1 LVRKELTISP
11 PQLNLNTIFFDAGA
25 YCAADRQTM
34 TSWKIPHSI
43 LRQVV
48 WRYGL
53 AVASVGVALALALLL
68 GRGFDVRGALFL
80 TAVVLTA
87 WFGGMV
93 PGLTAL
99 LLSLF
104 SLGYFFQPLVPYVE
118 WAGIRVPYR
127 VLSLTVFASLAL
139 IVCWLSASRRRAE
152 EALRESQQR
161 WRSLTEALPQLV
173 WGARPDG
180 WCDYFST
187 QWTNYTG
194 VEESELL
201 GWRWMDALHP
211 DDREPTR
218 QFWTESVAGRRPYDV
233 EYRIRRSDGTY
244 GWFKT
249 RGTPIRNSDGAIVKW
264 FGTCT
269 DITDRKRAEQVL
281 KDQELELRQARD
293 LLETKVME
301 RTKELRRSEAYLE
314 EAQRLSRTGSFG
326 WNVLG
331 GDIYWSEETF
341 RIFEYGRETRPG
353 LELVLERTHPEDR
366 VRVQQLVDRASQNT
380 EDFDIQH
387 RLLMPDGSVKDVHVV
402 GHLLEAGQ
410 SGKTELVGAITDI
423 TERKRAETALRQ
435 TEAYLEEAQRLSHT
449 GSWAWNIARR
459 ENVHWSQ
466 EQYRLFGLDPKSD
479 SSSFEKA
486 FQRIHPEDQATFN
499 EVVERAIRERSDFE
513 VDYRTV
519 LPDSSTKYLHSVG
532 HPVFSASGEL
542 VEFVG
547 TGIDITER
555 RQAEKERER
564 LRQVQADLAHIS
576 RATTIGE
583 LTASL
588 AHEINQPITAAATD
602 AKTCLRW
609 LAHEQPDIAEA
620 REAAARMV
628 NAVTRAAD
636 IISRLRQLFKKGAP
650 QANLVDVSE
659 VIQEMVVLL
668 RNEASR
674 HSVSILTELSEDLP
688 RFMTDR
694 VQLQQ
699 VLMNLMLN
707 GIEAMQDTEAER
719 RLTIRSLMPEQ
730 GQLLI
735 SVSDTGTGIP
745 QEQADQIFKAFFS
758 TKAQGTGMGLSISRS
773 IVESHGGRL
782 WATANSG
789 RGATFS
795 FTLPTV
801 ATQE

>member
-1 LVRKELTISP
+1 MAGWKMP
-11 PQLNLNTIFFDAGA
+11 PL
-25 YCAADRQTM
+25 
-34 TSWKIPHSI
+34 I
-43 LRQVV
+43 LRDVV

-53 AVASVGVALALALLL
+53 AVLSVGVALAVALLL

-80 TAVVLTA
+80 TAVVLSA

-99 LLSLF
+99 LLALL
-104 SLGYFFQPLVPYVE
+104 SLGYFFQPLVPSVE
-118 WAGIRVPYR
+118 LAGIRLPYR
-127 VLSLTVFASLAL
+127 LLSLTAFATLAL

-152 EALRESQQR
+152 DALRENQQR

-194 VEESELL
+194 VRESDML
-201 GWRWMDALHP
+201 GWRWMEALHP

-218 QFWTESVAGRRPYDV
+218 QFWTESVAGRQPYDV
-233 EYRIRRSDGTY
+233 EYRVRRSDGTY

-249 RGTPIRNSDGAIVKW
+249 RGTPIRDSDGTIVKW

-269 DITDRKRAEQVL
+269 DITDRKRAEQTL
-281 KDQELELRQARD
+281 KDQEMELRQTRD
-293 LLETKVME
+293 LLEIKVME
-301 RTKELRRSEAYLE
+301 RTKELRRNEAYLA
-314 EAQRLSRTGSFG
+314 EAQKLSKTGSFG
-326 WNVLG
+326 WDVSAG
-331 GDIYWSEETF
+331 EIYWTEEAF
-341 RIFEYGRETRPG
+341 RIFEYRRETKPG
-353 LELVLERTHPEDR
+353 IELILERTHPEDR
-366 VRVQQLVDRASQNT
+366 VRVQQAIDRVSQNT
-380 EDFDIQH
+380 KDFDVEH
-387 RLLMPDGSVKDVHVV
+387 RLLMPDGSVKHVHVV
-402 GHLLEAGQ
+402 GHLLETGQ
-410 SGKTELVGAITDI
+410 PGKTELVGAITDI
-423 TERKRAETALRQ
+423 TERKRAEAALRQ

-449 GSWAWNIARR
+449 GSWAWNVARR
-459 ENVHWSQ
+459 ENIHWSQ

-479 SSSFEKA
+479 ASSFETA

-499 EVVERAIRERSDFE
+499 KVLDQAIRERSDFE
-513 VDYRTV
+513 VDFRIV
-519 LPDSSTKYLHSVG
+519 LPDGSTKYSRSVG
-532 HPVFSASGEL
+532 HPVFSALGEL

-547 TGIDITER
+547 TGMDVTER

-576 RATTIGE
+576 RATTMGE

-602 AKTCLRW
+602 ARTCLRW
-609 LAHEQPDIAEA
+609 LARQQPDIGEA
-620 REAAARMV
+620 RESAARMV

-636 IISRLRQLFKKGAP
+636 IISRLRQLFKKGTP
-650 QANLVDVSE
+650 QTNLVDVSE

-668 RNEASR
+668 RSEASR
-674 HSVSILTELSEDLP
+674 HSVSILTELAEDLP
-688 RFMTDR
+688 RVVADR

-707 GIEAMQDTEAER
+707 GIEAMQDTKIAGQ
-719 RLTIRSLMPEQ
+719 LTIRSLVAES

-735 SVSDTGTGIP
+735 SVTDMGVGVSP
-745 QEQADQIFKAFFS
+745 EQADQIFNAFFT

-782 WATANSG
+782 WATPNSG

-795 FTLPTV
+795 FTLPT
-801 ATQE
+801 AGSQG

>member
-1 LVRKELTISP
+1 MMGRKTP
-11 PQLNLNTIFFDAGA
+11 TP
-25 YCAADRQTM
+25 M
-34 TSWKIPHSI
+34 
-43 LRQVV
+43 LRKVV

-53 AVASVGVALALALLL
+53 ALGSVGAALATAVLI

-80 TAVVLTA
+80 TAVALTA

-99 LLSLF
+99 LLSLL

-118 WAGIRVPYR
+118 LAGIRVPYR
-127 VLSLTVFASLAL
+127 VLSLTAFASLAL

-194 VEESELL
+194 VGESDLL
-201 GWRWMDALHP
+201 GWRWMETLHP

-218 QFWTESVAGRRPYDV
+218 QLWTESVAGRQPYDV
-233 EYRIRRSDGTY
+233 EYRVRRSDGTY
-244 GWFKT
+244 CWFKT
-249 RGTPIRNSDGAIVKW
+249 RGTPIRDSDGTIVEW

-269 DITDRKRAEQVL
+269 DITDRKRAEQTL
-281 KDQELELRQARD
+281 KEQEMELRQARD
-293 LLETKVME
+293 LLEIKVME
-301 RTKELRRSEAYLE
+301 RTKELRRNEAYLA
-314 EAQRLSRTGSFG
+314 EAQKLSKTGSFG
-326 WNVLG
+326 WNISAG
-331 GDIYWSEETF
+331 EIYWTEEAF
-341 RIFEYGRETRPG
+341 RIFEYGRETKPSI
-353 LELVLERTHPEDR
+353 ELILERTHPEDR
-366 VRVQQLVDRASQNT
+366 VRLREAIDRVSQNT
-380 EDFDIQH
+380 KDFDVEH
-387 RLLMPDGSVKDVHVV
+387 RLLMPDGSVKHVHVV
-402 GHLLEAGQ
+402 GHLLETGQ
-410 SGKTELVGAITDI
+410 PGKTELVGAITDI
-423 TERKRAETALRQ
+423 TERKRAEASLRQ
-435 TEAYLEEAQRLSHT
+435 TEAYLEEGQKLSHT
-449 GSWAWNIARR
+449 GSWAWNVARR
-459 ENVHWSQ
+459 ENVHWSR
-466 EQYRLFGLDPKSD
+466 ENYRLFGLDPDSD
-479 SSSFEKA
+479 SSAYQTA
-486 FQRIHPEDQATFN
+486 FQRIHPEDQAIFN
-499 EVVERAIRERSDFE
+499 EGLERAIREGSDFE
-513 VDYRTV
+513 IDFRVV
-519 LPDSSTKYLHSVG
+519 LQDGSSRYIRSIG

-547 TGIDITER
+547 TGIDMTER

-576 RATTIGE
+576 RATTMGE

-602 AKTCLRW
+602 ARTCLRW
-609 LAHEQPDIAEA
+609 LAREQPDIGEA
-620 REAAARMV
+620 RESAARMV

-636 IISRLRQLFKKGAP
+636 IVSRLRQLFKKGAP
-650 QANLVDVSE
+650 QTNLLDVSE

-668 RNEASR
+668 RSEASR
-674 HSVSILTELSEDLP
+674 HSVSILTELAEDLP
-688 RFMTDR
+688 RVVADR

-707 GIEAMQDTEAER
+707 GIEAMQDTKSER
-719 RLTIRSLMPEQ
+719 QLTIRALVAEP
-730 GQLLI
+730 GQVLI
-735 SVSDTGTGIP
+735 SVADTGVGVTP
-745 QEQADQIFKAFFS
+745 EQADQIFNAFFT

-795 FTLPTV
+795 FTLPS
-801 ATQE
+801 AGAQE

>member
-1 LVRKELTISP
+1 
-11 PQLNLNTIFFDAGA
+11 
-25 YCAADRQTM
+25 M
-34 TSWKIPHSI
+34 TGWKIPPPI

-53 AVASVGVALALALLL
+53 AVGSVGVALTVALLL

-87 WFGGMV
+87 WFGGMA

-99 LLSLF
+99 LLALL
-104 SLGYFFQPLVPYVE
+104 SLGYFFQPLVPSVE
-118 WAGIRVPYR
+118 LAGIRLPYR
-127 VLSLTVFASLAL
+127 ALSLTAFASLAL

-152 EALRESQQR
+152 DALRENQQR

-194 VEESELL
+194 VGESDLL
-201 GWRWMDALHP
+201 GWRWMEALHP

-218 QFWTESVAGRRPYDV
+218 QFWTESVAGRQPYDV
-233 EYRIRRSDGTY
+233 EYRVRRSDGTY

-249 RGTPIRNSDGAIVKW
+249 RGTPIRDSDGTIVKW

-269 DITDRKRAEQVL
+269 DITDRKRAEQTL
-281 KDQELELRQARD
+281 KDQEIELRQARD
-293 LLETKVME
+293 LLEIKVME
-301 RTKELRRSEAYLE
+301 RTKELRRNEAYLA
-314 EAQRLSRTGSFG
+314 EAQKLSKTGSFG
-326 WNVLG
+326 WDVSAG
-331 GDIYWSEETF
+331 EIYWTEEAF
-341 RIFEYGRETRPG
+341 RIFEYGRETKPG
-353 LELVLERTHPEDR
+353 IKLILERTHPEDR
-366 VRVQQLVDRASQNT
+366 VRVQQAIDRVSQNT
-380 EDFDIQH
+380 KDFDVEH
-387 RLLMPDGSVKDVHVV
+387 RLLMPDGSVKHVHVV
-402 GHLLEAGQ
+402 GHLLETGQ
-410 SGKTELVGAITDI
+410 PGKTELVGAITDI
-423 TERKRAETALRQ
+423 TERKYAEAVLRQ

-449 GSWAWNIARR
+449 GSWAWNVARR
-459 ENVHWSQ
+459 ENVHWSP

-479 SSSFEKA
+479 SSSFEAA
-486 FQRIHPEDQATFN
+486 FQRIHPEDQPTFN
-499 EVVERAIRERSDFE
+499 KEVERAIRERSDFE
-513 VDYRTV
+513 VDFRIV
-519 LPDSSTKYLHSVG
+519 LPDGSTKYSRSVG
-532 HPVFSASGEL
+532 HPVFSASGAL

-547 TGIDITER
+547 TGVDLTER

-576 RATTIGE
+576 RATTVGE

-609 LAHEQPDIAEA
+609 LAREQPDIGEA
-620 REAAARMV
+620 RESATRMV

-650 QANLVDVSE
+650 QTNLVDVSE

-668 RNEASR
+668 RSEASR
-674 HSVSILTELSEDLP
+674 HSVSILTELSENLP
-688 RFMTDR
+688 QVVADR

-707 GIEAMQDTEAER
+707 GIEAMQDAKTERQLTIMSLVAER
-719 RLTIRSLMPEQ
+719 

-735 SVSDTGTGIP
+735 SVTDTGVGVAP
-745 QEQADQIFKAFFS
+745 EQADQIFNAFFS

-782 WATANSG
+782 WATPNSG

-801 ATQE
+801 GAQG

>member
-1 LVRKELTISP
+1 MTGQKIS
-11 PQLNLNTIFFDAGA
+11 
-25 YCAADRQTM
+25 Y
-34 TSWKIPHSI
+34 SI

-48 WRYGL
+48 WRHGL
-53 AVASVGVALALALLL
+53 ALVSIGIALAAALFL
-68 GRGFDVRGALFL
+68 GKGFDVRGALFL
-80 TAVVLTA
+80 TAIAITPWL
-87 WFGGMV
+87 GGMV

-99 LLSLF
+99 LLSLL
-104 SLGYFFQPLVPYVE
+104 SLGYFFQPLVSYVE
-118 WAGIRVPYR
+118 LAGIRVPYR
-127 VLSLTVFASLAL
+127 VLSLTLFASLAL

-152 EALRESQQR
+152 EALRESEQR

-180 WCDYFST
+180 GCDYFSA

-194 VEESELL
+194 VKEIDLL

-218 QFWTESVAGRRPYDV
+218 QFWTESVAERHPYDV
-233 EYRIRRSDGTY
+233 EHRIRRSDGIY

-249 RGTPIRNSDGAIVKW
+249 RGTPIRNSDGTIVKW

-281 KDQELELRQARD
+281 KGQELELRQARD

-314 EAQRLSRTGSFG
+314 EAQRLSKTGSFG
-326 WNVLG
+326 WNVFG
-331 GDIYWSEETF
+331 GEIYWSEETF
-341 RIFEYGRETRPG
+341 RIFEYGRETKPG
-353 LELVLERTHPEDR
+353 IQLILERTHPEDR
-366 VRVQQLVDRASQNT
+366 VRVQQEIDRASQSDK
-380 EDFDIQH
+380 DFDIEH
-387 RLLMPDGSVKDVHVV
+387 RLLMSDGSVKHVHVV
-402 GHLLEAGQ
+402 GHLLDTGQ
-410 SGKTELVGAITDI
+410 PGKTELVGAITDI

-449 GSWAWNIARR
+449 GSWAWNVARR
-459 ENVHWSQ
+459 ENIHWSQ
-466 EQYRLFGLDPKSD
+466 EQYRLFGLDPQND
-479 SSSFEKA
+479 SLSFETA
-486 FQRIHPEDQATFN
+486 YRRIHPEDRATFN
-499 EVVERAIRERSDFE
+499 KVLERAIRERSDFE
-513 VDYRTV
+513 VDFRIV
-519 LPDSSTKYLHSVG
+519 LPDGSTKYSRSVG

-547 TGIDITER
+547 TGMDLTER

-576 RATTIGE
+576 RATTMGE

-588 AHEINQPITAAATD
+588 AHEINQPIAAAATD
-602 AKTCLRW
+602 ARTCLRY
-609 LAHEQPDIAEA
+609 LAREQPDIGEA
-620 REAAARMV
+620 RESAARMV

-650 QANLVDVSE
+650 QTNLVDVNE

-668 RNEASR
+668 RSEASR

-688 RFMTDR
+688 RVVADR

-707 GIEAMQDTEAER
+707 GIEAMQDTKTEGQ
-719 RLTIRSLMPEQ
+719 LTIKSLVAEG

-735 SVSDTGTGIP
+735 SVTDTGVGVTP
-745 QEQADQIFKAFFS
+745 EQADQIFNAFFS

-773 IVESHGGRL
+773 IVESHGGRM
-782 WATANSG
+782 WATPNSG
-789 RGATFS
+789 RGATFN
-795 FTLPTV
+795 FTLP
-801 ATQE
+801 AAD

>member
-1 LVRKELTISP
+1 
-11 PQLNLNTIFFDAGA
+11 
-25 YCAADRQTM
+25 M
-34 TSWKIPHSI
+34 TSWKIPPPI

-53 AVASVGVALALALLL
+53 AVVSVGVALVVTLSF
-68 GRGFDVRGALFL
+68 GRGFDIRGALFL
-80 TAVVLTA
+80 TAVALTA
-87 WFGGMV
+87 WFGGMA
-93 PGLTAL
+93 PGLAAL
-99 LLSLF
+99 LLSLL

-118 WAGIRVPYR
+118 LAGIRVPYHL
-127 VLSLTVFASLAL
+127 LSLTMFASLAL

-152 EALRESQQR
+152 QALRESEQR

-180 WCDYFST
+180 GCDYFSA
-187 QWTNYTG
+187 QWTSYTG
-194 VEESELL
+194 VMEIDLL

-218 QFWTESVAGRRPYDV
+218 QFWMESVAGRQPYDV

-249 RGTPIRNSDGAIVKW
+249 RGTPIRDADGSIVKW

-269 DITDRKRAEQVL
+269 DITDRKRAEQTL

-293 LLETKVME
+293 LLEIKVME

-314 EAQRLSRTGSFG
+314 EAQRLSKTGSFG
-326 WNVLG
+326 WNVFG
-331 GDIYWSEETF
+331 GEIYWSEETF
-341 RIFEYGRETRPG
+341 RIFEYGPEAKPG
-353 LELVLERTHPEDR
+353 LELVLERTHPEDSA
-366 VRVQQLVDRASQNT
+366 RVQQVIDRASQNAK
-380 EDFDIQH
+380 DFDLEH
-387 RLLMPDGSVKDVHVV
+387 RLLMPDGSVKHVHVV
-402 GHLLEAGQ
+402 GHLQETGQ
-410 SGKTELVGAITDI
+410 PGKTELVGAITDI

-449 GSWAWNIARR
+449 GSWAWNVARR
-459 ENVHWSQ
+459 ENIHWSQ
-466 EQYRLFGLDPKSD
+466 EQYRLFGLDPKGD
-479 SSSFEKA
+479 SLSFETA
-486 FQRIHPEDQATFN
+486 FQRIHPEDRATFN
-499 EVVERAIRERSDFE
+499 NVIEQAIRERSDFE
-513 VDYRTV
+513 VDFRIV
-519 LPDSSTKYLHSVG
+519 LPDGSTKYSRSVG

-576 RATTIGE
+576 RATTMGE

-588 AHEINQPITAAATD
+588 AHEINQPIAAAATD
-602 AKTCLRW
+602 ARTCLRW
-609 LAHEQPDIAEA
+609 LAREQPDIGEA
-620 REAAARMV
+620 RESAVRMV

-636 IISRLRQLFKKGAP
+636 IITRLRQLFKKGAP
-650 QANLVDVSE
+650 QTNLVDVSE

-668 RNEASR
+668 RSEASR
-674 HSVSILTELSEDLP
+674 HSVSILTELSDGLP
-688 RFMTDR
+688 RVVADR

-699 VLMNLMLN
+699 VFMNLMLN
-707 GIEAMQDTEAER
+707 GIEAMQDTKTEGQ
-719 RLTIRSLMPEQ
+719 LTIKSLMAEG

-735 SVSDTGTGIP
+735 SVSDTGVGLP
-745 QEQADQIFKAFFS
+745 REQADQIFNAFFS

-782 WATANSG
+782 WATSNPG
-789 RGATFS
+789 HGATFS
-795 FTLPTV
+795 FTLPT
-801 ATQE
+801 AAAPQ

>member
-1 LVRKELTISP
+1 MM
-11 PQLNLNTIFFDAGA
+11 D
-25 YCAADRQTM
+25 
-34 TSWKIPHSI
+34 WKIPPPI
-43 LRQVV
+43 LRQVI

-53 AVASVGVALALALLL
+53 AVGSVGAALTVALLL

-87 WFGGMV
+87 WFGGMA
-93 PGLTAL
+93 PGVTAL

-104 SLGYFFQPLVPYVE
+104 SLGYFFSPLVSYVE
-118 WAGIRVPYR
+118 LAGIRVPYR
-127 VLSLTVFASLAL
+127 ALSLTAFASLAL

-152 EALRESQQR
+152 EALRESEQR

-173 WGARPDG
+173 WGALPDG

-194 VEESELL
+194 VGESDLL
-201 GWRWMDALHP
+201 GWRWMEALHP

-218 QFWTESVAGRRPYDV
+218 QFWTESVAGRQPYDV
-233 EYRIRRSDGTY
+233 EYRVRRSDGTY

-249 RGTPIRNSDGAIVKW
+249 RGTPIRDSDGTIVKW

-269 DITDRKRAEQVL
+269 DITDRKRAEQEL
-281 KDQELELRQARD
+281 RDRELELRQARA
-293 LLETKVME
+293 LLESKVME
-301 RTKELRRSEAYLE
+301 RTEQLGRSEAYLA
-314 EAQRLSRTGSFG
+314 EAQKLSKTGSFG
-326 WNVLG
+326 WNVSSG
-331 GDIYWSEETF
+331 AIYWSEETF
-341 RIFEYGRETRPG
+341 RIFEYGRETKPG
-353 LELVLERTHPEDR
+353 LELVLQRAHPEDR
-366 VRVQQLVDRASQNT
+366 VSLQQAIDRALQDA
-380 EDFDIQH
+380 EDFDFEH
-387 RLLMPDGSVKDVHVV
+387 RLLMPDGSVKHVHSV
-402 GHLLEAGQ
+402 GHLLGRDQ
-410 SGKTELVGAITDI
+410 PGKTELVGAITDI
-423 TERKRAETALRQ
+423 TERKRAEAALRQ

-449 GSWAWNIARR
+449 GSWAWNVAHK
-459 ENVHWSQ
+459 ENIHWSQ
-466 EQYRLFGLDPKSD
+466 EQYRLFGFNPESD
-479 SSSFEKA
+479 SLSFEKA
-486 FQRIHPEDQATFN
+486 HQRIHPEDQATFN
-499 EVVERAIRERSDFE
+499 KVLDQAIRERSDFE
-513 VDYRTV
+513 VDFRIV
-519 LPDSSTKYLHSVG
+519 LPDGSTKYSRSVG

-547 TGIDITER
+547 TGIDLTER

-564 LRQVQADLAHIS
+564 LRQVQADLAHIN
-576 RATTIGE
+576 RATTMGE

-602 AKTCLRW
+602 ARTCLRW
-609 LAHEQPDIAEA
+609 LAREQPDLGEA
-620 REAAARMV
+620 RESAARMV

-650 QANLVDVSE
+650 QTSLVDVSE

-668 RNEASR
+668 RSEASS
-674 HSVSILTELSEDLP
+674 HSVSILAELSEDLP
-688 RFMTDR
+688 RVVADR

-707 GIEAMQDTEAER
+707 GIEAMQDTKSDR
-719 RLTIRSLMPEQ
+719 QLTIRSLLSEA

-735 SVSDTGTGIP
+735 SVTDTGVGVAP
-745 QEQADQIFKAFFS
+745 EQADQIFNAFFS

-782 WATANSG
+782 WATPNSG

-795 FTLPTV
+795 FTLPT
-801 ATQE
+801 AGAQG